1 MRIRALVSGLLVL
14 FATVQ
19 AFAATDVQS
28 VRLWRAPDNTRLVF
42 DLSGPVKH
50 NVFTLEAPDRIV
62 IDVTGAS
69 LKAQLSGLPLENT
82 PVAALRAGQPD
93 ADTLRVV
100 VDLKAPVSPK
110 SFALAP
116 NQQYGHRLVV
126 DLYDQPGGAAADTR
140 LPVNTAPAVPVA
152 PVSPTLPAVKLPAT
166 PSSKRDIVIAIDA
179 GHGGEDPGA
188 IGPGKIYEK
197 TVVLQ
202 IAKEL
207 QRQINAEKG
216 FRAELVRTGDY
227 FIPLRKR
234 TEIARKKGADLF
246 VSVHA
251 DAAPRSSAYGASVF
265 ALSDR
270 GATSETARW
279 LADSENRSDL
289 IGGAGNVS
297 LDDKDRMLAGVLLD
311 LSMTASLSSSLNVG
325 QKVLSNMGRI
335 TPLHKRRV
343 EQAGFMVLK
352 SPDIPSILVE
362 TGFISNPSEARKLQT
377 RSHQQALARSIH
389 SGVKQFFHENPP
401 PGTYV
406 AWLRDA
412 GKIAAGPREHV
423 VRSGES
429 LALLAQ
435 RYQVSLASL
444 RSANG
449 LKSDTIKIG
458 QTLSIPATTL
468 ASQP

>member
-1 MRIRALVSGLLVL
+1 MRIRALVTGLILLLV
-14 FATVQ
+14 AVQ
-19 AFAATDVQS
+19 TWAASDVQS

-42 DLSGPVKH
+42 DLSGPVQH
-50 NVFTLEAPDRIV
+50 NVFTLSAPDRIV
-62 IDVTGAS
+62 IDVSGANLTTS
-69 LKAQLSGLPLENT
+69 LDQLPL
-82 PVAALRAGQPD
+82 
-93 ADTLRVV
+93 ADTPITGMRSAQRSPQELRVV
-100 VDLKAPVSPK
+100 IDLSSQVTPK
-110 SFALAP
+110 SFTLPP

-126 DLYDQPGGAAADTR
+126 DLFDQGAA
-140 LPVNTAPAVPVA
+140 PVTAEVPANTAPSSPVA
-152 PVSPTLPAVKLPAT
+152 PVSPTLPAAKLPIV

-188 IGPGKIYEK
+188 IGPGKVYEK
-197 TVVLQ
+197 HVVLQ

-297 LDDKDRMLAGVLLD
+297 LGDKDQMLAGVLLD
-311 LSMTASLSSSLNVG
+311 LSMTASLASSLNVG

-335 TPLHKRRV
+335 TPLHKKRV

-362 TGFISNPSEARKLQT
+362 TGFISNPSEAKKLQT
-377 RSHQQALARSIH
+377 AAHQQALARSIR
-389 SGVKQFFHENPP
+389 SGVQQFFQENPP

-406 AWLRDA
+406 AWQRDS
-412 GKIAAGPREHV
+412 GKIVHGPREHV

-435 RYQVSLASL
+435 RYQISLAAL
-444 RSANG
+444 RSANNLSG
-449 LKSDTIKIG
+449 DVIKVG
-458 QTLSIPATTL
+458 QTLTIPATTL
-468 ASQP
+468 AAQP